1 MQNRNTIVGLAVC
14 LSTIFI
20 QPALAQD
27 STKTSTG
34 TEQTQPQKPR
44 RGFFGQLLDQVI
56 TPGTSGGGL
65 SNGDIASGLREA
77 LTKGISKGSDQASA
91 LNGYYKNPLL
101 RLAFPPEAQNVAN
114 KLRQL
119 GFNKQVDQ
127 FELSLNRAA
136 EDAAK
141 KAKPVFVKAITSMSI
156 TDAVGILRG
165 QNDAATQYL
174 RRTSGQELV
183 REFTPIIDSTLAKNN
198 ATRHYTDLTTIYNR
212 LPFVQRVNPNLTE
225 YATNRAVD
233 GLFLLVAQE
242 EQKIRENPLER
253 TSDLLKRVFGNR

>member
-1 MQNRNTIVGLAVC
+1 MQNRNTIGGLAVC
-14 LSTIFI
+14 LSLLFV
-20 QPALAQD
+20 QPTLAQD
-27 STKTSTG
+27 STKTSTT
-34 TEQTQPQKPR
+34 TEQAQPTKPK
-44 RGFFGQLLDQVI
+44 RGFFGQILDQVV
-56 TPGTSGGGL
+56 GGADGANGL
-65 SNGDIASGLREA
+65 SSGDIASGLREA

-101 RLAFPPEAQNVAN
+101 RIAFPPEAQNVAD

-156 TDAVGILRG
+156 GDAVGILRG

-183 REFTPIIDSTLAKNN
+183 SQFTPIIDSALVKNN
-198 ATRHYTDLTTIYNR
+198 ATRYYTDLTTIYNR
-212 LPFVQRVNPNLTE
+212 IPFVQRVNPNLTE
-225 YATNRAVD
+225 YATNKAVD
-233 GLFLLVAQE
+233 GLFVLVAQE

-253 TSDLLKRVFGNR
+253 TSDLLKRVFGSK